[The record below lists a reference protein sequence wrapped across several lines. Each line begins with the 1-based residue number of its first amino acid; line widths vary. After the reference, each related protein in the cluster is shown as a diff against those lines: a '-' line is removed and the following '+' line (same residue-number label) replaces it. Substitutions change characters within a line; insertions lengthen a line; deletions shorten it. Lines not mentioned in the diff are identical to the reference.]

1 VTRAVAAA
9 LTRATCAGLGELRSS
24 LQGPQ
29 APAFLL
35 AFLERSPDGAE
46 LQALWAAQAAVR
58 PTSLPAACLAVV
70 KCVCL
75 PCSFVG
81 LEGLVPVRGLPQDLP
96 GC

>member
-58 PTSLPAACLAVV
+58 AASLPAACLAVV

-75 PCSFVG
+75 PCSYMRIKG
-81 LEGLVPVRGLPQDLP
+81 LALVRGLPRGLP